1 MFERGMEEKM
11 EQKKVL
17 TELKEGVLI
26 VTINR
31 DERRNAID
39 PETSALM
46 EEIFNEAEKNSEVR
60 VIIVTGAGERSFC
73 AGEDLA
79 AFDESGE
86 CQTITAH
93 GFAGITER
101 VFAKPVIC
109 AANGTAVAGGL
120 EIALSC
126 DLIVAAEHARF
137 GLSEVKVG
145 LLATSGGLIRLPSVI
160 PRKIAMEMCLTGTLI
175 NAKRAYEAGLVNYVV
190 PAGQVMEKA
199 MELAAVI
206 AANAPISLRLTKE
219 IFHVA
224 SQVSFEDAQRF
235 CNRCWDYVEKT
246 EDAKEGPQAFLEKRR
261 PEWKG
266 R

>member
-1 MFERGMEEKM
+1 MENKN
-11 EQKKVL
+11 VL

-31 DERRNAID
+31 NERRNAID
-39 PETSALM
+39 PATSAEM
-46 EEIFNEAEKNSEVR
+46 EAIFNEAEKNPEVR
-60 VIIVTGAGERSFC
+60 AIIITGAGERSFC

-86 CQTITAH
+86 CQTIMAH

-101 VFAKPVIC
+101 LSTKPIIC

-126 DLIVAAEHARF
+126 DIIVAAEHARF

-145 LLATSGGLIRLPSVI
+145 LLATSGGLIRLPNRI
-160 PRKIAMEMCLTGTLI
+160 PRNIAAEMCLTGTLI
-175 NAKRAYEAGLVNYVV
+175 PAQRAYEVGLVNHVV
-190 PAGQVMEKA
+190 PKEELMDKA
-199 MELAAVI
+199 MEIAQTI

-219 IFHVA
+219 IFHIA
-224 SQVSFEDAQRF
+224 GQTSFEDAQRF

-246 EDAKEGPQAFLEKRR
+246 EDAKEGPQAFLEKRK
-261 PEWKG
+261 PDWKG
-266 R
+266 C